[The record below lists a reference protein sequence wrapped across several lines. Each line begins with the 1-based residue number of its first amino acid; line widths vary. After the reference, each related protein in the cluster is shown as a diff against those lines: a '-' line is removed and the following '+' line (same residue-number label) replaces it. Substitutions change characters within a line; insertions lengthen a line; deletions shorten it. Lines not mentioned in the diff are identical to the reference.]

1 MKRKRQLR
9 ELMSEL
15 EKDEAAPSASLFDTK
30 QIEPNW
36 ADAFNLKT
44 PSISRRRH
52 ETLETSVLV
61 GEMVGSEAQNA
72 SFEFEELDEKERDRI
87 IVEAEKDR
95 KKVKTTKPKGL
106 PQAKRTISDI
116 EQCGKGTVSGYI
128 NDGKV
133 FGWMAPVDGVPIV
146 RVNNR
151 ENSIA
156 DLDDQLNESL
166 HSDSD
171 SLL

>member
-30 QIEPNW
+30 QIDTNW

-44 PSISRRRH
+44 PSISRRKH
-52 ETLETSVLV
+52 ESLETSVLV
-61 GEMVGSEAQNA
+61 GESLGSEAQNA

-95 KKVKTTKPKGL
+95 KKAKTSKPKGL

-116 EQCGKGTVSGYI
+116 ERCGTGTVSGYI
-128 NDGKV
+128 NDGTV
-133 FGWMAPVDGVPIV
+133 YEWVDSLDGVPV
-146 RVNNR
+146 VHVDNR
-151 ENSIA
+151 ENSVA
-156 DLDDQLNESL
+156 DLDDQLNESF

>member
-87 IVEAEKDR
+87 IVDAEKDR
-95 KKVKTTKPKGL
+95 K
-106 PQAKRTISDI
+106 R
-116 EQCGKGTVSGYI
+116 
-128 NDGKV
+128 
-133 FGWMAPVDGVPIV
+133 
-146 RVNNR
+146 
-151 ENSIA
+151 
-156 DLDDQLNESL
+156 
-166 HSDSD
+166 
-171 SLL
+171 